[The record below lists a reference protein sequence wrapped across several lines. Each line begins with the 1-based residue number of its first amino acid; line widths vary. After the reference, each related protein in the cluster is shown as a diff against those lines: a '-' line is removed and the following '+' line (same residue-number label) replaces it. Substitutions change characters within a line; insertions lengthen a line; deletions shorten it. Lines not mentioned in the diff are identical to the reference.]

1 MKDLLIEIGTEELPA
16 GAILRAVDHLKEKLH
31 HILQR
36 EDIQT
41 FATPRRLAFFV
52 KNFQNIAPEREETIY
67 GPPVKVAY
75 EEGKPT
81 KALLAFLERNKAS
94 MEETIEVQKGEGLY
108 VAIRRRVKESSPL
121 ERLSETFEELL
132 QSVPFPK
139 TMRWDSSNLRFSR
152 PIRWICALYGDE
164 VLPLSFGR
172 LKANRITYG
181 HRILSPGQV
190 ELRSAGDYVEALKGS
205 YVIADYKERLGMV
218 LAFLR
223 DEAYALGGKPFYPE
237 GLEEEVANLVEF
249 PFAVV
254 GKFEEKYLELPDR
267 VIMTVLAHHQRFF
280 CVEKEGRL
288 LPYFIAISNNYPRD
302 GVIVRGYEKV
312 IRARLEDALFF
323 YREDL
328 KKPLE
333 ELLPQLSEVLFH
345 PKAGSMLEKV
355 RRVGALAMKLADLL
369 GFSED
374 KKRKIER
381 ASQLCKVDLLTQ
393 MVRELDE
400 LQGYMGYIYALK
412 QGEDPEVALALYEH
426 YLPVRASDPLPSS
439 DISAVLSIAD
449 RLDSLNTLIT
459 VGEAPKGSSDPY
471 GMKRLAQGL
480 FAILEHFGWN
490 IDLSA
495 LLESYTKDMEKFL
508 EARLEA
514 YLDPYGYDLV
524 RAVLEV
530 KSPFRPYEAISIV
543 KTLASLREE
552 EEFKHIVEAYRRVV
566 RILPSEWREDMV
578 EEGLFQE
585 EEEKSLWQA
594 YKSLEN
600 TQDLLS
606 LSALKEPI
614 DRFFDKVLV
623 MDPREEVRKNR
634 LSLLYRIKKLFNRFA
649 DFSKIVTEGGK
660 A

>member
-16 GAILRAVDHLKEKLH
+16 SHIPLAVNHLKEKLSQ
-31 HILQR
+31 ILHRQ
-36 EDIQT
+36 DIQT
-41 FATPRRLAFFV
+41 FSTPRRLAFFV
-52 KNFQNIAPEREETIY
+52 KNFENSSPEKEETIY

-81 KALLAFLERNKAS
+81 KALLAFLERNKAGI
-94 MEETIEVQKGEGLY
+94 EDLIEVQKGEGLY
-108 VAIRRRVKESSPL
+108 VAIRRRVKDVSPL
-121 ERLSETFEELL
+121 ERLSEVFEELL
-132 QSVPFPK
+132 RSVPFPK

-172 LKANRITYG
+172 LKAGRITYG
-181 HRILSPGQV
+181 HRIISPKAI
-190 ELRSAGDYVEALKGS
+190 ELKSAGEYQKVLKEN

-218 LAFLR
+218 LAFLQ
-223 DEAYALGGKPFYPE
+223 DEAYALGGKPLYPE

-254 GKFEEKYLELPDR
+254 GKFEEKYLELPDK

-280 CVEKEGRL
+280 CVEKDGKL

-302 GVIVRGYEKV
+302 GLIVKGYEKV

-328 KKPLE
+328 KRPLE
-333 ELLPQLSEVLFH
+333 ELVSGLSEVLFH

-355 RRVGALAMKLADLL
+355 QRVGAIALRLAELL
-369 GFSED
+369 GLSEE
-374 KKRKIER
+374 KKKKIER
-381 ASQLCKVDLLTQ
+381 ACQLCKADLLTQ

-426 YLPVRASDPLPSS
+426 YLPLRTSDSLPSN
-439 DISAVLSIAD
+439 DISAVLSVAD
-449 RLDSLNTLIT
+449 RLDSINTLIT
-459 VGEAPKGSSDPY
+459 VGESPKGSSDPY
-471 GMKRLAQGL
+471 GMKRLAHGL
-480 FAILEHFGWN
+480 FAILEHFGWD
-490 IDLSA
+490 IDLSV
-495 LLESYTKDMEKFL
+495 LLESYTKELEKFL

-530 KSPFRPYEAISIV
+530 KNPLKPYEIISMV
-543 KTLASLREE
+543 KTLASLKEE
-552 EEFKHIVEAYRRVV
+552 EEFKHIVEVYRRVV
-566 RILPSEWREDMV
+566 RILPSEWKEDMV
-578 EEGLFQE
+578 EEGLMTEKE
-585 EEEKSLWQA
+585 ERELWEIL
-594 YKSLEN
+594 KSLEN
-600 TQDLLS
+600 TQDILNLYS
-606 LSALKEPI
+606 LKEPI
-614 DRFFDKVLV
+614 NRFFDKVLV
-623 MDPREEVRKNR
+623 MDPREDIRKNR
-634 LSLLYRIKKLFNRFA
+634 LALLYRIKKLFNRFA
-649 DFSKIVTEGGK
+649 DFSKIVIEGG
-660 A
+660 